1 MFRGVATEDVRY
13 THKPVGTAV
22 RTATLVSHRSAC
34 NSRGT
39 VQPSPAQVLPE
50 TKAAHSTHRSSSAGG
65 CRAWNPTVL
74 KPLPPF
80 TQRLLVSLQ
89 VALLRHPRRVSGT
102 VLTMLGTF
110 AVAALGIAPLA
121 PDAAQLPQRL
131 ITEALLVPGLD
142 RQLGDLAEQVLQLNH
157 SDLTRSSD
165 TADSL
170 LRRLGVSDPIAAAYI
185 RSDRDARR
193 LIDGRGGKMVQV
205 RTAADGT
212 LVELIARF
220 PALDTARSS
229 HFTRMKLARVN
240 GQFMSTLETAPLVPQ
255 VRLGSGTVSTSLWA
269 ATDNARLPEA
279 IASQLID
286 IFSGDIDFHRQL
298 RKGDSFSVAF
308 ETLTADDQPISWN
321 DGTGRIVAAE
331 FVNNGKS
338 LQALWFQGSNTKGG
352 YFGPDGR
359 SRRKAFLASPVEFS
373 RVTSGFAMRLHP
385 ILQDWRAHNGIDYGA
400 PAGTAVRSV
409 GDGIVES
416 AGRQSGY
423 GNVVQLLHSSGKST
437 LYAHLSRIDV
447 RPGQK
452 VEQGQRIGA
461 VGATGWATG
470 PHLHFEFRVNGQVQ
484 DPLQAVRDNEN
495 LVIDSTQQ
503 AHFQQV
509 ATSAQHQLNAAESLT
524 AFRGDAE

>member
-1 MFRGVATEDVRY
+1 M
-13 THKPVGTAV
+13 
-22 RTATLVSHRSAC
+22 
-34 NSRGT
+34 
-39 VQPSPAQVLPE
+39 PSLE
-50 TKAAHSTHRSSSAGG
+50 
-65 CRAWNPTVL
+65 PTVL
-74 KPLPPF
+74 TLVPPF
-80 TQRLLVSLQ
+80 TQRLLVNLQ
-89 VALLRHPRRVSGT
+89 AALLRHPRRVAGT
-102 VLTMLGTF
+102 VLTVLGTF
-110 AVAALGIAPLA
+110 AVAAFGIAPLA

-131 ITEALLVPGLD
+131 IAEALLVPGLD
-142 RQLGDLAEQVLQLNH
+142 RQLGDLAEQVLELNH
-157 SDLTRSSD
+157 SDLTRSND

-220 PALDTARSS
+220 PALDTARNSS
-229 HFTRMKLARVN
+229 HFTRMTLARVN
-240 GQFMSTLETAPLVPQ
+240 VQFMSTLETAPLVPQ
-255 VRLGSGTVSTSLWA
+255 VSLGSGTVNTSLWA
-269 ATDNARLPEA
+269 ATDDARLPEA

-298 RKGDSFSVAF
+298 RKGDNFSVAF

-321 DGTGRIVAAE
+321 DATGRIVAAE

-338 LQALWFQGSNTKGG
+338 LQAVWFQHSGKTKGG

-359 SRRKAFLASPVEFS
+359 SRRKTFLASPVEFS

-400 PAGTAVRSV
+400 PTGTAVRSV
-409 GDGIVES
+409 GDGVVES
-416 AGRQSGY
+416 AGRQNGY

-470 PHLHFEFRVNGQVQ
+470 PHLHFEFRSNGQVQ
-484 DPLQAVRDNEN
+484 DPLQAVRDSEN
-495 LVIDSTQQ
+495 LVINSTEQ
-503 AHFQQV
+503 ASFQQV
-509 ATSAQHQLNAAESLT
+509 AVSAQHQLDAAQSLK